1 MLYNGL
7 YAIARNAIRMLPEE
21 TMLQKY
27 QSAVYMGSFR
37 EDVEYFP
44 VIHRVTQHHSF
55 THLTGPRIPGGYI
68 PLIWPGPV
76 WKARKYYEK
85 AIGEFEK
92 GHVAQSFVDLGRV
105 SHILTDMAC
114 PNHVNRVIHENLDR
128 YEVYLEKHE
137 KELSEISPPKVSY
150 NQSIKELVMG
160 LCRFTQGFPVDRT
173 NNPMGRLFKKMGL
186 LKSQPRSALIE
197 QARAIFPVAVA
208 YNVALF
214 EKFLL
219 DTGVRERKQS
229 GL

>member
-7 YAIARNAIRMLPEE
+7 YSIARNAIRLMPKESLI
-21 TMLQKY
+21 QKY

-44 VIHRVTQHHSF
+44 LIHRVTQHHSF
-55 THLTGPRIPGGYI
+55 THLTGRLLPGGYI
-68 PLIWPGPV
+68 PLLWPGPV
-76 WKARKYYEK
+76 WKAKKYYKK
-85 AIGEFEK
+85 ALLEFEK
-92 GHVAQSFVDLGRV
+92 GNMAQSFVDLGRV

-128 YEVYLEKHE
+128 YEVYLEKHVR
-137 KELSEISPPKVSY
+137 ELSEIDTPLISSEL
-150 NQSIKELVMG
+150 SIKELILG

-173 NNPMGRLFKKMGL
+173 NNPIGRLLKKLGL
-186 LKSQPRSALIE
+186 VKSQSREALKE

-214 EKFLL
+214 EKFIS
-219 DTGVRERKQS
+219 DTMPQAKSQAS
-229 GL
+229 